1 MLQIYTQGLVIG
13 VHEATAKSFLKCYCF
28 VPLFVKAFLA
38 SIVLLLANT

>member
-13 VHEATAKSFLKCYCF
+13 GHEATVKSFLKCYCF
-28 VPLFVKAFLA
+28 VPHFVKAFLA